1 MSNNPY
7 REQQMKI
14 RMELDHSEVEA
25 ACKRYLEENYGYG
38 QVQPFVGKLV
48 TAYDNSREAYAT
60 IYIAEAEEF
69 VR

>member
-1 MSNNPY
+1 MSNPY

-14 RMELDHSEVEA
+14 RMELDQGEIEA

-38 QVQPFVGKLV
+38 QVKPAEGKII
-48 TAYDNSREAYAT
+48 TSYDRDKEL
-60 IYIAEAEEF
+60 YIITYVAEAEEF